1 MSELT
6 PYPCVQDSLAAF
18 GHRWFLNQWLPG

>member
-6 PYPCVQDSLAAF
+6 PYLCVQDSLAAF
-18 GHRWFLNQWLPG
+18 SNRWFLNQRSPG